1 MESAAAQIPI
11 LTRVSPRVTPTNL
24 FPSVLQEDSHTP
36 TPPQLLTVETSHLF
50 KPIMPDMNT
59 TFDKEEGKIIFA
71 LLMNVPR
78 NQKTRYC
85 FTPFHCQKYFR
96 FLNMTFLN

>member
-1 MESAAAQIPI
+1 MESGAAQIPI

-24 FPSVLQEDSHTP
+24 FSSVLQEDSHTP

-71 LLMNVPR
+71 LLMNALVYVGID
-78 NQKTRYC
+78 TRAFIREIY
-85 FTPFHCQKYFR
+85 R
-96 FLNMTFLN
+96 

>member
-1 MESAAAQIPI
+1 MFQVIVESGAAQIPI

-71 LLMNVPR
+71 LLMNVLVYVR
-78 NQKTRYC
+78 ID
-85 FTPFHCQKYFR
+85 HGIH
-96 FLNMTFLN
+96 

>member
-1 MESAAAQIPI
+1 MITLYLLLIHSFQVIVESGTAQIPI

-71 LLMNVPR
+71 LLMNVLVYVSIDHGI
-78 NQKTRYC
+78 Q
-85 FTPFHCQKYFR
+85 
-96 FLNMTFLN
+96 